1 MSYSRPSTSA
11 SNEAPKDYEVPHGP
25 NDSVSAV
32 SFSPVA
38 DFFTVSSWDTCV
50 RIYEANM
57 STGAA
62 IGKALYNHEK
72 PVLCCAWSKDGTKVI
87 SGGAD
92 NAGRCFDITSQQV
105 GQIAVHDQPI
115 KCIKYI
121 ENHNLVL
128 TGSWDKTLKYWDMR
142 SSTPVLTVNLPE
154 RCYALDFSYPVLV
167 VGCAER
173 HVQIFDLS
181 KDPRTPVKSLISPL
195 KWQTRCISTFLNRSG
210 YSMGNVD
217 RDCTGYAIGSIEG
230 RVGIQYFEEKENQ
243 SSFSFKCHRE
253 NNHVHAV
260 NAISFHPTYGTF
272 STAGSDGTFNFWDKD
287 SKQRLKGFSS
297 IGGPITSTTFN
308 SNGSIFA
315 YALSYDWSKGLIS
328 QPQRTAVFLHA
339 VKDEDVKPKP
349 PKKR

>member
-1 MSYSRPSTSA
+1 MSSYNRPGASA

-25 NDSVSAV
+25 SDSVSGVA
-32 SFSPVA
+32 FSPVA
-38 DFFTVSSWDTCV
+38 DFFTVSSWDSCV
-50 RIYEANM
+50 RIYEANTT
-57 STGAA
+57 TGTA
-62 IGKALYNHEK
+62 IGKALYNHDK
-72 PVLCCAWSKDGTKVI
+72 PVLCCAWSKDGTKVF

-115 KCIKYI
+115 KCIRYI

-142 SSTPVLTVNLPE
+142 SSTPVLSVNLPE

-173 HVQIFDLS
+173 HVQIYDVN

-195 KWQTRCISTFLNRSG
+195 KWQTRCISTFLSRSG
-210 YSMGNVD
+210 YSIGNAE
-217 RDCTGYAIGSIEG
+217 RECTGYAIGSIEG
-230 RVGIQYFEEKENQ
+230 RVGIQYFEEKDSQ

-260 NAISFHPTYGTF
+260 NAISFHPTYG
-272 STAGSDGTFNFWDKD
+272 
-287 SKQRLKGFSS
+287 FSS

-308 SNGSIFA
+308 SNGTIFA
-315 YALSYDWSKGLIS
+315 YALSYDWSKGLIT
-328 QPQRTAVFLHA
+328 QPPRSAVFLHA

>member
-1 MSYSRPSTSA
+1 MTTYGGRPSTGT

-25 NDSVSAV
+25 NDSVSEV

-38 DFFTVSSWDTCV
+38 EFFAVSSWDTYV
-50 RIYEANM
+50 RIYEAN
-57 STGAA
+57 SATGAA
-62 IGKALYNHEK
+62 VGKALYNHEK
-72 PVLCCAWSKDGTKVI
+72 PALCCAWSKDGTKVI

-105 GQIAVHDQPI
+105 GQIAIHDQPI

-154 RCYALDFSYPVLV
+154 RCYALDVTYPVLV

-173 HVQIFDLS
+173 HVQMFDLS
-181 KDPRTPVKSLISPL
+181 KNPSTPVKSIVSPL
-195 KWQTRCISTFLNRSG
+195 KWQTRCISTFLNR
-210 YSMGNVD
+210 
-217 RDCTGYAIGSIEG
+217 TGYAIGSIEG
-230 RVGIQYFEEKENQ
+230 RVGIQYFEEKDNQ

-253 NNHVHAV
+253 QNHVHAV
-260 NAISFHPTYGTF
+260 NAISFHPIYGTF

-297 IGGPITSTTFN
+297 IGGPITSTAFN
-308 SNGSIFA
+308 RNGSIFA
-315 YALSYDWSKGLIS
+315 YALSYDWNKGLIS
-328 QPQRTAVFLHA
+328 QPQRTAVYLHA